1 MPLITPVGYTVGA
14 LKFKRK
20 YGKSAMKTLAEIAVN
35 YEYGINEN
43 RNVFFR
49 PYDETVNERFWIGK
63 GELREFEGEEVES
76 KYNAYKVLC
85 GQLSKGDNFILEVSD
100 VPEGEHAKWGILELP
115 EAIPPFGSNIAAGST
130 IETSPTG
137 TGASNLVD
145 GDVATEWNSGAYQQ
159 LGDYIQVDLGSE
171 IANIGKVVVDSTE
184 IANKTTDFADGFK
197 VLIASAVV
205 GSSMISPTEVFAAI
219 EEFGSNYVAV
229 TFPTESGRYVRVE
242 INDAKPYFWRVG
254 ELRVYQWGV
263 GDIRR
268 WAEGMLASTR
278 EPTKK
283 GKLVLSKVNRK
294 ISPRGKARITSR
306 DGLVYNDYPMVSA
319 KYKINSKLGLQ
330 CSLALG
336 ETMPSIADELLK
348 MQREITE
355 RRLMSS
361 VKSSDLSM
369 SIWTQEGS
377 DQQIPVDSIE
387 TAMLTTDSIYAKH
400 YHELRNTYVF
410 SDQDSLDASK
420 FFEMDFEIVSE
431 MTSIETVK
439 LSFRIRNFRAYAK
452 GVPSGGGATSGFTG
466 TPSGGGSTSGATG
479 SASGGGHTTP
489 AGGGHTTPSGGGHTS
504 GSRSHGHSV
513 STGDNTTDHYHKIS
527 VYTGGEPRHDLWYRT
542 DTHACYGDAS
552 GYLTTGNNETKHVHY
567 VSIAAGGAHNHVVY
581 DHQHAVSNHQHTVSN
596 HTHPNHQHTTPNHTH
611 PNHQHSTP
619 NHTHSL
625 TFGIFEDSTSPT
637 IHYHIDNGTGYGGPS
652 ANYTT
657 DQLDLVITGS
667 ISGTG
672 FKRIKFESTTRA
684 RVSAW
689 TLIKLDLTA

>member
-1 MPLITPVGYTVGA
+1 MSLITPVGHTVSA
-14 LKFKRK
+14 LEFKRK

-35 YEYGINEN
+35 YEYGVNEN
-43 RNVFFR
+43 RNVYFR

-115 EAIPPFGSNIAAGST
+115 EAIPPFGSNIAAGCSVA
-130 IETSPTG
+130 TSPTG

-197 VLIASAVV
+197 VLVASAVV
-205 GSSMISPTEVFAAI
+205 GSSMISPTEVFAAT

-229 TFPTESGRYVRVE
+229 TFPTESGKYVRVE
-242 INDAKPYFWRVG
+242 ITDAKPYFWRVG
-254 ELRVYQWGV
+254 EFGVYQWGV

-283 GKLVLSKVNRK
+283 GKLVLSEVNRK

-319 KYKINSKLGLQ
+319 KYKINAKLGLQ

-336 ETMPSIADELLK
+336 ETMPSIADELLR

-377 DQQIPVDSIE
+377 DQKVPIDSIE

-410 SDQDSLDASK
+410 SDQDSLDAVKS
-420 FFEMDFEIVSE
+420 FEMDFEIVSE

-439 LSFRIRNFRAYAK
+439 LSFRIRNFRAYAT
-452 GVPSGGGATSGFTG
+452 GVPSGGGHTTAA
-466 TPSGGGSTSGATG
+466 GGGATSGATG

-504 GSRSHGHSV
+504 GSRTHGHSV
-513 STGDNTTDHYHKIS
+513 DTGDNTTDHYHKIQ
-527 VYTGGEPRHDLWYRT
+527 VTTGGEPRHDLWYRDEDHST
-542 DTHACYGDAS
+542 RADRA
-552 GYLTTGNNETKHVHY
+552 GYMTTGNNESDHVHV
-567 VSIAAGGAHNHVVY
+567 VSIAAGGAHDHAVY

-596 HTHPNHQHTTPNHTH
+596 HTHPNHQHTTPA
-611 PNHQHSTP
+611 HQHTVS

-625 TFGIFEDSTSPT
+625 TFGIFEDSQSPT
-637 IHYHIDNGTGYGGPS
+637 LNVFIDNGVGYGTSIGE
-652 ANYTT
+652 YTT
-657 DQLDLVITGS
+657 DQLDIDISAHV
-667 ISGTG
+667 SGTG
-672 FKRIKFESTTRA
+672 FKRIKFESTARA
-684 RVSAW
+684 RVSSW
-689 TLIKLDLTA
+689 VMCKIDLTA